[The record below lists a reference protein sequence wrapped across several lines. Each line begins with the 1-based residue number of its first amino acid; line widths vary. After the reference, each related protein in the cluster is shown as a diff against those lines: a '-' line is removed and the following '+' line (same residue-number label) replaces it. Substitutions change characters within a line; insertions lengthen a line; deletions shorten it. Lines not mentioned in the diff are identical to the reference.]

1 MDGCCCCDRVRA
13 AWRLFFYAQ
22 ARHVDG
28 DMALYVRLALTGDME
43 RNCELAVEPEK
54 TAPLYR

>member
-1 MDGCCCCDRVRA
+1 MIACAPRG
-13 AWRLFFYAQ
+13 RLFFGAQ

-28 DMALYVRLALTGDME
+28 DMALYVRLALTADME